1 MIQEGDNH
9 NIIVPSHNSIIQNN
23 VTVIY
28 RISEGIERTGRKRKE
43 CRARQGRRGWRKGQR
58 GNEDQGGWKAMQN
71 KTDELSLSNKKMFEN
86 NVQKIA

>member
-28 RISEGIERTGRKRKE
+28 RISEGIERADRKRKG
-43 CRARQGRRGWRKGQR
+43 CRERRSRRGWSEGQS
-58 GNEDQGGWKAMQN
+58 GKEG
-71 KTDELSLSNKKMFEN
+71 
-86 NVQKIA
+86 